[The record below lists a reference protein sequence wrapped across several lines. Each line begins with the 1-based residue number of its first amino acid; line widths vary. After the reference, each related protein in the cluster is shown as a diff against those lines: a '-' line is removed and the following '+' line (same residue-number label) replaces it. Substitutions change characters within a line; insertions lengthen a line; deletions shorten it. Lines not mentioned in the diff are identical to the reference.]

1 MKLGSTFD
9 WFVWHYE
16 RDHYSEG
23 GFVLSWV
30 MTNDLICY
38 TMETICIT
46 QQKHISGVWLKLI
59 KMAMSYDLSDR
70 RGDALK

>member
-1 MKLGSTFD
+1 MHSYFVQVKLDLLLTGL
-9 WFVWHYE
+9 YE
-16 RDHYSEG
+16 HDHYSEG

-46 QQKHISGVWLKLI
+46 QQKHISCV
-59 KMAMSYDLSDR
+59 
-70 RGDALK
+70 